1 MPRGSASLG
10 IPLPGWS
17 MPRHTGAA
25 SGATDHSNRI
35 SSSLRLVADDIRAT
49 TGGPADAQGPTS
61 STAPPG
67 VAHCAADQAAAA
79 HAMAS
84 CGVRRDDAVWVT
96 ECAWCNRVRG
106 VAGDWQTLA
115 PAVRA
120 AMAIERTHGVCPQCA
135 HGLMARVER
144 ADREAR

>member
-1 MPRGSASLG
+1 MPQP
-10 IPLPGWS
+10 I
-17 MPRHTGAA
+17 GAA
-25 SGATDHSNRI
+25 SGATGQSNQVG
-35 SSSLRLVADDIRAT
+35 SSLQSNARDARAIT
-49 TGGPADAQGPTS
+49 DARAGLQRPASGA
-61 STAPPG
+61 APLD
-67 VAHCAADQAAAA
+67 VDHAADQVAATRAL
-79 HAMAS
+79 AS
-84 CGVRRDDAVWVT
+84 CGLHRDDAVWVT
-96 ECAWCNRVRG
+96 ECAWCNRVRT